1 MRRRRAVT
9 LTCGVAVALLCWV
22 VYLFGVF
29 ESLDRRLLD
38 GYFVARGEKD
48 TLAPIVVVAIDYESL
63 QRLGPWPWPRD
74 VHGRLIQKLSAAGAS
89 VVGFDILFLD
99 PTERDGALAAVA
111 EEAANVVWAS
121 TFSNAANEQFL
132 VREHRAPARTL
143 LVPSAA
149 TGYVD
154 LRFDPDGYVR
164 RVPPVLPFGQQ
175 IFRSFAL
182 TIAEQYR
189 REPLLHVSG
198 GGTRWRSAI
207 GPWVP
212 TEADGSLLINFAAPP
227 YTFPMVPYIRVLEG
241 TVPASVFKDRIVLV
255 GATTAPS
262 DSFFTPFYSTL
273 FVEMSRL
280 MPGVE
285 IHANIVDMFL
295 RGRFLSRIGAGM
307 PLLLF
312 LVIGLT
318 AGILGRRGLWVT
330 LGALPACVVAPMVL
344 GYTMFATYEQWV
356 PAAALSTS
364 TLFVWGAVTLYGFV
378 SERKEKNMVRAT
390 LERYV
395 SPVLVREVIDQGV
408 DLALGG
414 KRQPL
419 TILFSDIRGFTGIA
433 ERIAPEVLVGIL
445 CQHFARASEIIHR
458 HGGTLDKFIGDAV
471 MAFWGAPTPRPDHGL
486 CAVRAAIEMQAA
498 AGELS
503 ALIRDQVGEDLRIGI
518 GINSGDAVVGNIG
531 SPARM
536 EYTAVGD
543 PVNLASRIE
552 AMTRQHQVD
561 ILITQFTYELVKYDV
576 DAEPLGTTIVRG
588 RTDPIAIYRVVGLKS
603 APQLAPAQV

>member
-1 MRRRRAVT
+1 VRRRRVVT
-9 LTCGVAVALLCWV
+9 LVCGVAIALLTWGCYV
-22 VYLFGVF
+22 LGAF
-29 ESLDRRLLD
+29 EGLDRKLLD
-38 GYFVARGEKD
+38 GYFVARGELD
-48 TLAPIVVVAIDYESL
+48 GLAPIVLVAIDYESL

-74 VHGRLIQKLSAAGAS
+74 VHGRLVQKLAAAGAT

-121 TFSNAANEQFL
+121 TFSNATNEQFQ
-132 VREHRAPARTL
+132 VREHRSPARTL

-149 TGYVD
+149 TGFVD

-212 TEADGSLLINFAAPP
+212 TESDGTLLINFAAPP
-227 YTFPMVPYIRVLEG
+227 YTFPIVPFIRVLEG

-295 RGRFLSRIGAGM
+295 RGRFLSRLDGWM
-307 PLLLF
+307 TFLLF
-312 LVIGLT
+312 VGIGLT

-330 LGALPACVVAPMVL
+330 LGALPVCVTAPVVIGYVL
-344 GYTMFATYEQWV
+344 FVTSNEWV

-364 TLFVWGAVTLYGFV
+364 TLFAWGAVTLYGFV
-378 SERKEKNMVRAT
+378 SERKEKHVVRAT

-395 SPVLVREVIDQGV
+395 SPALVREVIDQGV

-433 ERIAPEVLVGIL
+433 ERIPPEMLVGIL
-445 CQHFARASEIIHR
+445 CQHFARAGEIIHR

-471 MAFWGAPTPRPDHGL
+471 MAFWGAPTPRTDHGL
-486 CAVRAAIEMQAA
+486 CAVRAALEMQVAA
-498 AGELS
+498 RELS
-503 ALIRDQVGEDLRIGI
+503 ALVRDQVGEDLRIGI
-518 GINSGDAVVGNIG
+518 GINSGEAVVGNIG
-531 SPARM
+531 SPTRM

-552 AMTRQHQVD
+552 SMTRQHQVD

-576 DAEPLGTTIVRG
+576 DAEPLGSTSVRG

-603 APQLAPAQV
+603 TPQLTSA